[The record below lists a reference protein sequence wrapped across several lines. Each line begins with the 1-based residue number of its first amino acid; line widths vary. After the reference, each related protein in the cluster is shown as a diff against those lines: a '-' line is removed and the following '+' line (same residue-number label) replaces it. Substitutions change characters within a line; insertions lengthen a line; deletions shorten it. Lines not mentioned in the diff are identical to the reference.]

1 MFRNS
6 ILMKILIPIIISM
19 IVLLAITGYFSF
31 TNTRDNI
38 YGQLE
43 ENLTAQ
49 NDGLIQ
55 LFDVSRTQ
63 TLHKLESDLNV
74 AHYLMYKDGGIRTG
88 NAELTVD
95 AVNQISKDAKS
106 VSVLQWYLDD
116 AELHGDFGLVDQ
128 VSQLT
133 GATATVFQRIDEGFL
148 RISTNVMKLDGNRAV
163 GTFIPQAS
171 PVIQT
176 VLKKDTFFG
185 RAFVVNDWYL
195 TAYEPIIIEGEV
207 QGILYV
213 GVKEKDLSLLHEAV
227 AEFHIGESG
236 YAFAVDHD
244 GNYSIH
250 PTLTDQSHESPEFV
264 DNAFVTERGIV
275 LSTDETG
282 RETLV
287 SYCLYEPFKMII
299 ASKAYTDEFITD
311 FIVGELI
318 STALTSLALLLAV
331 SLILFIVLRRNLL
344 RPISAISRNLEEFAS
359 NEGDLTVRLDVASND
374 EIGVLSSRF
383 NDFLENLDG
392 IIGQVRDMTDS
403 AGNLSNDLAA
413 ASEESTAA
421 LTEIQANVANMTER
435 SRTLDEHVEESRR
448 GADDLAKISGSV
460 RVQSEAQSTA
470 INESSASI
478 EEMSASIGSISR
490 SVVDKM
496 ELTEHLGQL
505 VGKGQEEMS
514 TTATLIRKVTDS
526 TKIIG
531 GMLEVI
537 NQIASQTNLLA
548 MNAAIEAAHAGD
560 HGRGFAVVAD
570 EIRKLA
576 ESTASNAGEIST
588 SLNGI
593 IEAIHSTEESSDKTG
608 AYFDEIVTGISSVL
622 DNMTEIRTAME
633 ELSTGSSQITSA
645 LTELIGSSEAVRE
658 SAGNIDE
665 RARSLDE
672 NFRNVGSIST
682 ENKDGMEEINSGVAE
697 VFASVQSVNNG
708 SSENVE
714 NMKTISERIGKFKT
728 S

>member
-1 MFRNS
+1 MFKKS
-6 ILMKILIPIIISM
+6 ILMKILIPIIFSM
-19 IVLLAITGYFSF
+19 IVLLAVTGYFSF
-31 TNTRDNI
+31 TNTRENI

-43 ENLTAQ
+43 ENLSAQ

-63 TLHKLESDLNV
+63 TLQKLGSDLKV
-74 AHYLMYKDGGIRTG
+74 AHYLMYKNGGIRTDDV
-88 NAELTVD
+88 ELTVE
-95 AVNQISKDAKS
+95 AVNQISKDSQS

-133 GATATVFQRIDEGFL
+133 GATATVFQRIDDGFL

-163 GTFIPQAS
+163 GTFIPQDS

-176 VLKKDTFFG
+176 VMKKETFFG

-195 TAYEPIIIEGEV
+195 TAYEPIIIGGEV

-227 AEFHIGESG
+227 AEFHIGVSG
-236 YAFAVDHD
+236 YAFAVDSD
-244 GNYSIH
+244 GNYAIH
-250 PTLTDQSHESPEFV
+250 PTLTNQSHESQEFV
-264 DNAFVTERGIV
+264 ENAFATERGMV
-275 LSTDETG
+275 LSTDDNG

-287 SYCLYEPFKMII
+287 SYRLYEPFKLII

-311 FIVGELI
+311 FIVGELF

-331 SLILFIVLRRNLL
+331 SLILFIVLKRNLL
-344 RPISAISRNLEEFAS
+344 RPISAISGNLQDFAS
-359 NEGDLTVRLDVASND
+359 NEGDLTARLEVVSGD
-374 EIGVLSSRF
+374 EIGILSLRF
-383 NDFLENLDG
+383 NEFLDNLEG
-392 IIGQVRDMTDS
+392 IIGQVRDITDS
-403 AGNLSNDLAA
+403 AGNLSNDLSA

-435 SRTLDEHVEESRR
+435 SRTLDQHVEESRQA
-448 GADDLAKISGSV
+448 ADDLTRISGSV
-460 RVQSEAQSTA
+460 RVQSENQSTA

-478 EEMSASIGSISR
+478 EEMSASIGSISK
-490 SVVDKM
+490 SVADKM
-496 ELTEHLGQL
+496 ELTEHLGSL

-526 TKIIG
+526 TNVIG

-560 HGRGFAVVAD
+560 QGRGFAVVAD

-576 ESTASNAGEIST
+576 ESTASNAGEISS
-588 SLNGI
+588 SLGGI
-593 IEAIHSTEESSDKTG
+593 IEAIHSTEESSDKTSQ
-608 AYFDEIVTGISSVL
+608 YFDEIVTGIGSVL
-622 DNMTEIRTAME
+622 DNMAEIRTAME
-633 ELSTGSSQITSA
+633 ELSAGSSQITSA
-645 LTELIGSSEAVRE
+645 LTELIGSSETVRE
-658 SAGNIDE
+658 SAGTIDE

-672 NFRNVGSIST
+672 NFRNVGSISA

-697 VFASVQSVNNG
+697 VFASVQSVNSG
-708 SSENVE
+708 SSENAE
-714 NMKTISERIGKFKT
+714 NMKVIRERIGKFKT